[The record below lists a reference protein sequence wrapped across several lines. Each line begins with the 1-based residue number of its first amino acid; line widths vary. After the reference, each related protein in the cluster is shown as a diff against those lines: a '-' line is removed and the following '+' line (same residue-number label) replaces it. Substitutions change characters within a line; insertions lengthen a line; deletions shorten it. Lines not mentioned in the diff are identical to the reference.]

1 MTLPSLAPAVRQGAW
16 IVKRRILD
24 WASEA
29 LDVPEEDIRI
39 DGSSVVSISSPEK
52 KKTLEELFRTQ
63 NVRDVIAVGNREPN
77 PADKAVMPFG
87 AHFAEVEVNTKSGEV
102 RVVRLVA
109 ANESGRVINLK
120 TFKNQVYGGMT
131 QGLGL
136 ALTEKRV
143 LDRAT
148 GRMCNVNLHDYKV
161 PTAMD
166 VPVNH
171 EVVPIDLHDNDCNNV
186 GCKGLGEPAHVP
198 APAAI
203 ANAVAD
209 AIGVR
214 ATEGPIDNKTILDL
228 LGKKGGES

>member
-1 MTLPSLAPAVRQGAW
+1 M
-16 IVKRRILD
+16 
-24 WASEA
+24 
-29 LDVPEEDIRI
+29 
-39 DGSSVVSISSPEK
+39 
-52 KKTLEELFRTQ
+52 
-63 NVRDVIAVGNREPN
+63 
-77 PADKAVMPFG
+77 
-87 AHFAEVEVNTKSGEV
+87 
-102 RVVRLVA
+102 RLVA